1 MKKKKNS
8 KKNKYVRQHTKIS
21 MDKDLNVSNISISTN
36 DKEDYNKRMEKLNN
50 AAYSQ
55 KAWLCVMD
63 RETKESYKKEM
74 EFSRIYYKNIGE
86 DEYIEFKYDT
96 HLEPLTKFV
105 KLLEDKNL
113 NKINNKILYHEIAI
127 SQGETP
133 ITEYL
138 IFPTDV
144 FFVENSVL
152 IDFDISYNLLP
163 KE

>member
-1 MKKKKNS
+1 MKKKS

-36 DKEDYNKRMEKLNN
+36 DKADYNKRMEKLNN
-50 AAYSQ
+50 SAYSQ
-55 KAWLCVMD
+55 KAWLCAMN

-74 EFSRIYYKNIGE
+74 EFSRISYKSIGE
-86 DEYIEFKYDT
+86 DEYIEIKYDT
-96 HLEPLTKFV
+96 HLETITKFV
-105 KLLEDKNL
+105 NLLKDKNL
-113 NKINNKILYHEIAI
+113 NKINNKILYYEIAI

-138 IFPTDV
+138 IFPTGV